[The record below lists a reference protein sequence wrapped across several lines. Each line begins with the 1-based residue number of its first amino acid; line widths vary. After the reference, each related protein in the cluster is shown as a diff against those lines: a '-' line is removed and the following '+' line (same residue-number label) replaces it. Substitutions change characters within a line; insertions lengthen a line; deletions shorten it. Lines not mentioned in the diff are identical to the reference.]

1 MSWFAGQHHY
11 TRYQSLSVAISC
23 FAWLCSALLCA
34 LRRDTAQALQNSSPG
49 HRRLARSLRIARP
62 ISHFA
67 ELNGHDGTCFQ
78 QALQNILK
86 MRPMPFL
93 YRTCKHTLIN
103 TLSIHHAAFLDHKAI
118 SIFDD
123 GNRVECSG
131 AFKQSFNMWQPKAP
145 CNNFCVIIM

>member
-1 MSWFAGQHHY
+1 MSWFVGQHHY

-49 HRRLARSLRIARP
+49 HRRLARSLRIADR
-62 ISHFA
+62 SHTLLSWMVMM
-67 ELNGHDGTCFQ
+67 EHFQ

-86 MRPMPFL
+86 MCPMPFL
-93 YRTCKHTLIN
+93 YRTRKHALIN